1 MKLLLVMGSD
11 DTCNL
16 ISLYVKPL
24 GFEIIRY
31 YHVLKAMDNIDETDP
46 SAIIIS
52 ARDFPRHWKTFVQF
66 VRSERPKD
74 LCPIILLKG
83 DNFPLEETSK
93 AFYLGVS
100 GIVDETLDKSTEID
114 RLQGILSRYI
124 PVDEKRRARRYQAK
138 KWQRFNFIFA
148 SPRDKTIVSGEV
160 KTISSGGLS
169 FYPDHSSLMKDI
181 RLNMELAECSLRA
194 GDNILSP
201 VCRLARTGRIISL
214 EFMSFPEKEAGIL
227 EKYLENLPLEEL
239 KHQELT
245 PAQDLSS
252 A

>member
-1 MKLLLVMGSD
+1 MKLLVVLGSD
-11 DTCNL
+11 DTSNL
-16 ISLYVKPL
+16 ISLYIRPL
-24 GFEIIRY
+24 GFEMIRY
-31 YHVLKAMDNIDETDP
+31 FNVLKAMDNIDETDP

-52 ARDFPRHWKTFVQF
+52 ARDFPRHWKTMVQF

-100 GIVDETLDKSTEID
+100 GIIDETLNNAAEID

-124 PVDEKRRARRYQAK
+124 PVDEKRKARRYQAQ

-148 SPRDKTIVSGEV
+148 SPRDKTIITGEV
-160 KTISSGGLS
+160 KTISIGGLS
-169 FYPDHSSLMKDI
+169 FYPDHSALMKDI
-181 RLNMELAECSLRA
+181 RLNAELAECSLRA

-201 VCRLARTGRIISL
+201 FCRLARTGRIVSL
-214 EFMSFPEKEAGIL
+214 EFISFPGREEEIL
-227 EKYLENLPLEEL
+227 ENYLENLPLEEL
-239 KHQELT
+239 KHQEHAIMQEL
-245 PAQDLSS
+245 PS

>member
-11 DTCNL
+11 DACNL
-16 ISLYVKPL
+16 ISLYIKPL
-24 GFEIIRY
+24 GFEMIRY
-31 YHVLKAMDNIDETDP
+31 YNVLKAMDNIDETDP
-46 SAIIIS
+46 AAIIIS
-52 ARDFPRHWKTFVQF
+52 ARDFPRHWKTMVQF
-66 VRSERPKD
+66 VRTERPKD
-74 LCPIILLKG
+74 MCPIILLKG

-100 GIVDETLDKSTEID
+100 GIIDEALDNSAEID
-114 RLQGILSRYI
+114 RLQGILNRYI
-124 PVDEKRRARRYQAK
+124 PIDEKRRARRYQAK

-148 SPRDKTIVSGEV
+148 NPRDKTLVTGEV
-160 KTISSGGLS
+160 KTISAGGIS
-169 FYPDHSSLMKDI
+169 FYPDHSALMKDI

-201 VCRLARTGRIISL
+201 VCRLVRTGRIVSM
-214 EFMSFPEKEAGIL
+214 EFLSFPDKEAETL

-239 KHQELT
+239 KHQGHGATRIL
-245 PAQDLSS
+245 PS